1 MSPKLAAMISC
12 RPSAPRP
19 NGNRASV
26 ADRAGLMRKMPSA
39 ERASNSIMFLFCS
52 SQVLSR
58 SSPRNHFEIHEM
70 YFAAAWFCG
79 EREADRQRRI
89 SPRRGISKR
98 SGLQFLNGMTRRV
111 TVGCDAAGCF
121 ILSVVFDAASWC
133 YRDCSGC
140 VCSARSDRERQAEV
154 ELGLACCSDAGCLK
168 QKRAARNEPLF

>member
-52 SQVLSR
+52 CQVLSR
-58 SSPRNHFEIHEM
+58 SSPRNHFEIHEI

-98 SGLQFLNGMTRRV
+98 SGLQLLNGMTRRV
-111 TVGCDAAGCF
+111 TVGCDAAGCLYCRWYLTRRLGA
-121 ILSVVFDAASWC
+121 IGTVLDVSVLPGVT
-133 YRDCSGC
+133 
-140 VCSARSDRERQAEV
+140 ERGR
-154 ELGLACCSDAGCLK
+154 L
-168 QKRAARNEPLF
+168 R